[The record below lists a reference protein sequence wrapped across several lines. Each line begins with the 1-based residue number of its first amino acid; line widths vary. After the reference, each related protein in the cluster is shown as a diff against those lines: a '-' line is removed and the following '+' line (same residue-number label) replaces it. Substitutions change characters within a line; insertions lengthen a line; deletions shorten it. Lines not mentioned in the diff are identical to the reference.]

1 MKYNRENV
9 DGRIIA
15 AAYKLFT
22 EKGYPGTS
30 VTDILEEAKV
40 TRRTCYLHY
49 SSKLDLFVAVV
60 DNTLK
65 DIYSKFKQSIQ
76 EIDYADP
83 DGFLFYLKALV
94 ESLNQCGG
102 LLYTLWAMENEEFE
116 NQVSEKLY
124 HSYRTASLGLRK
136 EIISDVDKFYQNGAI
151 NFSNAEVLTDAIL
164 AIYKGMYVHIR
175 KEKNYEIADL
185 SFDELFAAILRI
197 ICYGILDKK
206 EKPE

>member
-49 SSKLDLFVAVV
+49 PSKLDLFVAVV

-65 DIYSKFKQSIQ
+65 DIYSKFKKSIQ
-76 EIDYADP
+76 KIDFTNP
-83 DGFLFYLKALV
+83 DDFLLYLKALV

-102 LLYTLWAMENEEFE
+102 LLYTLWVMENEELE

-124 HSYRTASLGLRK
+124 HSYRAVSSGLRK
-136 EIISDVDKFYQNGAI
+136 EIISDVEKFYQNGAI

-185 SFDELFAAILRI
+185 SFDELFASILRI
-197 ICYGILDKK
+197 ISYGVLDKK
-206 EKPE
+206 EESE